1 MSAGTTNAASGGGSG
16 ARIIFCDSVGMEE
29 QFTEPA
35 KVVFINYC
43 TALAGGEQS
52 WFAALYPGM
61 TLENFTLSADGM
73 TLTANSLFGGWV
85 YVTAFA

>member
-1 MSAGTTNAASGGGSG
+1 MSAGTTNAASGSGGG

-29 QFTEPA
+29 QFSEPA

-43 TALAGGEQS
+43 ASKAGDTQN

-61 TLENFTLSADGM
+61 TLEKFTLSADGM
-73 TLTANSLFGGWV
+73 TLTANSMFGGYV
-85 YVTAFA
+85 FVTAFA

>member
-1 MSAGTTNAASGGGSG
+1 MSSGTTNAASGGGSG

-35 KVVFINYC
+35 KVVFMNYC
-43 TALAGGEQS
+43 TDPAGGTQN

-73 TLTANSLFGGWV
+73 TLTANSMFGGWV